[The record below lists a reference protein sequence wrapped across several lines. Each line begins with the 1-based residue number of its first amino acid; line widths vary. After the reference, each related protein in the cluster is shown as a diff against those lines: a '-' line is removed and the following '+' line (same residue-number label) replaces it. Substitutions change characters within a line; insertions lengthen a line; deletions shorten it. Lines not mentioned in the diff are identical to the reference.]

1 MNDMQSKNGRR
12 AVTRTLIAVAALLM
26 AASQADA
33 RHFGDGHVV
42 HRLGHGLH
50 KLGHG
55 LGHGLHRLGHRM
67 HNHHHRRRG

>member
-1 MNDMQSKNGRR
+1 MQGKKGRR
-12 AVTRTLIAVAALLM
+12 AMTRTLIAIAALLI

-33 RHFGDGHVV
+33 RHFGDGHVM

-50 KLGHG
+50 R

-67 HNHHHRRRG
+67 HNHHHHHHRG

>member
-1 MNDMQSKNGRR
+1 MQSKNGRR
-12 AVTRTLIAVAALLM
+12 AVTRALIAIAALLI

-33 RHFGDGHVV
+33 RHFGDGHVM

-55 LGHGLHRLGHRM
+55 LHRLGHRM
-67 HNHHHRRRG
+67 HAHHRRR